1 MDRIQ
6 GSLGSH
12 DLTLTDIKNYRRCG
26 RSHKDGNPTPDTI
39 FCSNFGKKKLPDLKR
54 RYTDNRDKDNPY
66 IYKPTV
72 EVSAPKKYRN
82 WSVQEVY
89 KDLKE
94 KNNE

>member
-1 MDRIQ
+1 MKAKYILKEVMKYLQDNKDSKVLVKDNKDLLQYIQ
-6 GSLGSH
+6 VL
-12 DLTLTDIKNYRRCG
+12 
-26 RSHKDGNPTPDTI
+26 
-39 FCSNFGKKKLPDLKR
+39 KKLPDLKR

-72 EVSAPKKYRN
+72 EVPAPKKYRD

-94 KNNE
+94 KNDE

>member
-1 MDRIQ
+1 MKAKYVLREVMKYLQDNKDSKVLVKDNKDLLQYIQ
-6 GSLGSH
+6 VL
-12 DLTLTDIKNYRRCG
+12 
-26 RSHKDGNPTPDTI
+26 
-39 FCSNFGKKKLPDLKR
+39 KKLPDVKER
-54 RYTDNRDKDNPY
+54 DNPY

-72 EVSAPKKYRN
+72 EVPAPKKYRD